1 MTEEE
6 KEELVAV
13 LTDEFLEQLR
23 RDKRL
28 TPESFAAEHPECADE
43 LLEVL
48 PMLMEVE
55 GVSRATTQP
64 LMAAVATYPDSLGDY
79 RLLDKLG
86 SGGMGTVFR
95 AMQESLQR
103 EVAVKILS
111 PAWSSDERHCEAFA
125 NESRVIAGLRHTNIV
140 EVFGAGQ
147 EENIRYYVMSLVKG
161 QGVTPDAIHD
171 IYRGVP
177 YVKAVADVGLQSA
190 RALAYA
196 HSRKVL
202 HRDVKPGNLLLDEER
217 VLHVSDFG
225 LATVLNSGEAAPL
238 VTQSQDG
245 TLRYMAPERLLKG
258 ENSFAGDQYSLGLTL
273 YELLTKRPAF
283 REVEPGQLIHR
294 ICDAPVDRLRGEGEL
309 GAIINKAVS
318 YDPADRYPSMEAM
331 ADDLQRLLDGKPV
344 KARSASLL
352 RRYVMWC
359 RRRPAVAVWSHVALL
374 SVLLLFSS
382 VSIAYVHDKMS
393 LRRENEQ
400 RLLAERNA
408 EIADASMHRIFAEMM
423 KRGSGSDSHTKEDT
437 RLLQDLMPYYEEVAR
452 RSESGSDKMA
462 AACIILADIA
472 VQTSDFVTAES
483 YYRRAAELFPRDTAA
498 YVESVNGVARA
509 MVAQNS
515 DNKRRQAENLLRK
528 TVGKSKDS
536 EDPAVRRASVRSLL
550 LLSAPLSGPG
560 GTPSVRAAEERRRM
574 GGKATALVRIGRP
587 GKAGAAPGDGNYRK
601 DLLQAAA
608 LLQPLLQKQPQDEEL
623 RLMQL
628 ELMRAVPARAMSETL
643 GCKDSDYSDVL
654 NRLMEEYPDSS
665 AYRLAYIRMVIR
677 PAQGTKE
684 PYGLPELTRAAEY
697 AQGLLGANPTD
708 ADLLALYLAARDRCA
723 TAMEQS
729 GESGKAAKEREKTL
743 GVLALLTDRA
753 EFTTAMRERLVMLV
767 TMLPNEA
774 SGKVQQEEEIALLLQ
789 DYDDK
794 RRQEL
799 RERLQRRRL
808 EWHEHRSNSAG
819 GALPMR

>member
-28 TPESFAAEHPECADE
+28 TPESFAAEHPECAAE

-86 SGGMGTVFR
+86 NGGMGTVFR

-111 PAWSSDERHCEAFA
+111 PAWSSDERHCDAFV

-147 EENIRYYVMSLVKG
+147 EGDIRYYVMSLVKG
-161 QGVTPDAIHD
+161 QGVTPDAIHE

-177 YVKAVADVGLQSA
+177 YVKAVADVGLQAA

-196 HSRKVL
+196 HSRNVL

-258 ENSFAGDQYSLGLTL
+258 ENSYAGDQYSLGLTL

-294 ICDAPVDRLRGEGEL
+294 ICDAPVDRLREEGEL

-331 ADDLQRLLDGKPV
+331 ADDLQRLLEGKPV
-344 KARSASLL
+344 KARPASLL
-352 RRYVMWC
+352 RRYVMWF

-374 SVLLLFSS
+374 SVMLLFSS
-382 VSIAYVHDKMS
+382 VSIAYVKEMCS
-393 LRRENEQ
+393 LEREIELH
-400 RLLAERNA
+400 RKAAANA
-408 EIADASMHRIFAEMM
+408 KIADDALNSIFDAMM
-423 KRGSGSDSHTKEDT
+423 KRGSRNGSITKEDT
-437 RLLQDLMPYYEEVAR
+437 LMLRDLMQCYEKVATDLKN
-452 RSESGSDKMA
+452 SNDKMV
-462 AACIILADIA
+462 AACLILADIA
-472 VQTSDFVTAES
+472 MQASDYGIAES
-483 YYRRAAELFPRDTAA
+483 YYNRAKERLTHNSAQ
-498 YVESVNGVARA
+498 YVNAVNGVASA

-515 DNKRRQAENLLRK
+515 DNKRKQAEKLLRK
-528 TVGKSKDS
+528 TVEQLSKNANP
-536 EDPAVRRASVRSLL
+536 EVRRELVHSLL
-550 LLSAPLSGPG
+550 LLSAPRSGPG
-560 GTPSVRAAEERRRM
+560 ETSSVRAAEERRSQSVKSMPRARTS
-574 GGKATALVRIGRP
+574 KQTSTQPSEIT
-587 GKAGAAPGDGNYRK
+587 YRK
-601 DLLQAAA
+601 DLLLAAA
-608 LLQPLLQKQPQDEEL
+608 LLKPLLEEFPQDEEL

-628 ELMRAVPARAMSETL
+628 ELLKAVPGHTMAEALGCEGADYETL
-643 GCKDSDYSDVL
+643 L
-654 NRLMEEYPDSS
+654 NSLLERHPDSS
-665 AYRLAYIRMVIR
+665 AYRLTYARMVVR
-677 PAQGTKE
+677 PSFRINSLDE
-684 PYGLPELTRAAEY
+684 FSLAADY
-697 AQGLLGANPTD
+697 MQKILADNPANL
-708 ADLLALYLAARDRCA
+708 DLLPLYLAARDRWA
-723 TAMEQS
+723 SALEQK
-729 GESGKAAKEREKTL
+729 GEKEKAAKEREKTL
-743 GVLALLTDRA
+743 GVLSLLTDRTD
-753 EFTTAMRERLVMLV
+753 FTPERRARLVRLV
-767 TMLPNEA
+767 SMLPNEA
-774 SGKVQQEEEIALLLQ
+774 ESSKLQKEDEISLLLQ
-789 DYDDK
+789 SYDENRK
-794 RRQEL
+794 QEL
-799 RERLQRRRL
+799 REQVQRRRQ
-808 EWHEHRSNSAG
+808 EWHERRNKMQG
-819 GALPMR
+819 GRLPVR

>member
-161 QGVTPDAIHD
+161 QGVTPDAVHD

-177 YVKAVADVGLQSA
+177 YVKAVADVGLQAA

-294 ICDAPVDRLRGEGEL
+294 ICDAPVDRLREEGEL

-318 YDPADRYPSMEAM
+318 YDPADRYPSMDAM
-331 ADDLQRLLDGKPV
+331 ADDLQRLLEGKPV
-344 KARSASLL
+344 KARPASLL
-352 RRYVMWC
+352 RRYVMWF
-359 RRRPAVAVWSHVALL
+359 RRRPAVAVWSHAALL

-382 VSIAYVHDKMS
+382 VSIAYVQGRMS
-393 LRRENEQ
+393 LLRENEQ
-400 RLLAERNA
+400 RRQAERNA
-408 EIADASMHRIFAEMM
+408 EIADTSMHRIFEGMTN
-423 KRGSGSDSHTKEDT
+423 RGLGNDTHTKEDT

-452 RSESGSDKMA
+452 RSENGSGKMA
-462 AACIILADIA
+462 AACMILADIA
-472 VQTSDFVTAES
+472 VQTADFVTAET
-483 YYRRAAELFPRDTAA
+483 YYHRAAESLPHDSAA
-498 YVESVNGVARA
+498 YVDAVNGVARA

-515 DNKRRQAENLLRK
+515 DTKRQQAEKLLRK
-528 TVGKSKDS
+528 TVGQLKES
-536 EDPAVRRASVRSLL
+536 PNAAVRRELVHSLL

-560 GTPSVRAAEERRRM
+560 GTPSVRASLERRQL
-574 GGKATALVRIGRP
+574 GGKAVPHARAAKPSKTAA
-587 GKAGAAPGDGNYRK
+587 AGEVTYRK

-608 LLQPLLQKQPQDEEL
+608 LLKPLLEESPQDEEL

-628 ELMRAVPARAMSETL
+628 ELLRAVPGRAMADAL
-643 GCKDSDYSDVL
+643 GCTGMNYAGVL
-654 NRLMEEYPDSS
+654 NGLLEKQPDSA
-665 AYRLAYIRMVIR
+665 AYRMAYIRMVIR
-677 PAQGTKE
+677 PSQGTRD
-684 PYGLPELTRAAEY
+684 PYGLAEFSRAAVY
-697 AQGLLGANPTD
+697 AQSLLAENPTN
-708 ADLLALYLAARDRCA
+708 ADLLALYLAARDR
-723 TAMEQS
+723 TAAALEQG
-729 GESGKAAKEREKTL
+729 GETEKAAKEREKTL
-743 GVLALLTDRA
+743 GVLALLIDRA
-753 EFTTAMRERLVMLV
+753 DFTTEMRERLVMLV
-767 TMLPNEA
+767 SMLPNEA
-774 SGKVQQEEEIALLLQ
+774 SGKAQQEEEIALLLQ
-789 DYDDK
+789 SYDENRK
-794 RRQEL
+794 QEL
-799 RERLQRRRL
+799 RERLQRRRQ
-808 EWHEHRSNSAG
+808 EWHERRNKGQG
-819 GALPMR
+819 GHLPVR

>member
-23 RDKRL
+23 RDKHL

-55 GVSRATTQP
+55 GVSRAATQP
-64 LMAAVATYPDSLGDY
+64 LMASVATYPDSLGDY
-79 RLLDKLG
+79 RLLEKLG

-111 PAWSSDERHCEAFA
+111 PAWSSDERHCESFA

-147 EENIRYYVMSLVKG
+147 EGDIRYYVMSLVKG
-161 QGVTPDAIHD
+161 QGVTPAAIHD

-177 YVKAVADVGLQSA
+177 YVKAVADVGLQAA

-196 HSRKVL
+196 HSRNVL

-294 ICDAPVDRLRGEGEL
+294 ICDAPVDRLRDEGEL

-352 RRYVMWC
+352 RRYAMWC

-374 SVLLLFSS
+374 SVLLLFSAAN
-382 VSIAYVHDKMS
+382 IAYVNTRMS
-393 LRRENEQ
+393 KKQ
-400 RLLAERNA
+400 RIYAERNA
-408 EIADASMHRIFAEMM
+408 DISDAFMQLIFEGVSQRDVSKGRNG
-423 KRGSGSDSHTKEDT
+423 KRNN
-437 RLLQDLMPYYEEVAR
+437 RLKQLQNLIRYYKEVAR
-452 RSESGSDKMA
+452 TSDNVKGKEASACMMVANIAKHTKDYDFAESQYLEAVGKLEADSATYVDA
-462 AACIILADIA
+462 VNGLAEVKLAQNVDSKRVEAEKLLRLTVERLQHSPSPA
-472 VQTSDFVTAES
+472 VQQRLVH
-483 YYRRAAELFPRDTAA
+483 
-498 YVESVNGVARA
+498 
-509 MVAQNS
+509 
-515 DNKRRQAENLLRK
+515 
-528 TVGKSKDS
+528 
-536 EDPAVRRASVRSLL
+536 SLL
-550 LLSAPLSGPG
+550 LLAAPLSDPG
-560 GTPSVRAAEERRRM
+560 GTYSVRAYDERRQRSITAQSES
-574 GGKATALVRIGRP
+574 GTASASGKRRLSDKSRETQYRDDLSR
-587 GKAGAAPGDGNYRK
+587 AAR
-601 DLLQAAA
+601 LLY
-608 LLQPLLQKQPQDEEL
+608 PLLRDNPHDVDLE
-623 RLMQL
+623 LMQL
-628 ELMRAVPARAMSETL
+628 ELLRAEPTQTMAETL
-643 GCKDSDYSDVL
+643 GCAGQEYGDILRKM
-654 NRLMEEYPDSS
+654 MEIHPENES
-665 AYRLAYIRMVIR
+665 YRLVYVRMMIRK
-677 PAQGTKE
+677 ALSE
-684 PYGLPELTRAAEY
+684 PDKLASLHDYEVAARY
-697 AQGLLGANPTD
+697 AQALLAAHPND
-708 ADLLALYLAARDRCA
+708 IDLLAPYLAIRDIWA
-723 TAMEQS
+723 SALAAN
-729 GESGKAAKEREKTL
+729 GESEKAADVRAKTL
-743 GVLALLTDRA
+743 GALDLLASRSDVINDT
-753 EFTTAMRERLVMLV
+753 RERLVVLIYQLPGETEAETAQKEAEINML
-767 TMLPNEA
+767 L
-774 SGKVQQEEEIALLLQ
+774 K
-789 DYDDK
+789 DYDEAGKNEVLK
-794 RRQEL
+794 RAKKRKESKAK
-799 RERLQRRRL
+799 RLKG
-808 EWHEHRSNSAG
+808 NA
-819 GALPMR
+819 